1 MILNRLRDMN
11 DRNKLMVFIGTI
23 LVLTGF
29 YLFMGLTPANAKF
42 FLRRRIPR
50 ILAMYVLGIGIG
62 TATTMF
68 QTVTRNRILTPSI
81 LGVDAMYLAFNSA
94 MLFIFSTEAVFFKNS
109 YISFAGSTAFTIGCT
124 LFIHKVLF
132 GSNRFGIDKIVLIG
146 IVIGTLFK
154 SVSTLIEIMLDPNE
168 FTLVQDMS
176 FASINNLQTGLL
188 YMALPAIIAIVV
200 YVYRLSH
207 MMDVMAL
214 GRDHSINLGIEYDV
228 KVRLLLLLVAVT
240 MSLTTS
246 LVGPMAF
253 FGIILINLAR
263 ETIQSVSHK
272 ELIKFSS
279 AYGVLALVGA
289 QFVLERFLNNLMPI
303 GVLISFAG
311 GLYFI
316 IVLVRESDH
325 V

>member
-1 MILNRLRDMN
+1 MN
-11 DRNKLMVFIGTI
+11 DRNKFMVFIGII
-23 LVLTGF
+23 LVLTGL
-29 YLFMGLTPANAKF
+29 YLFLGLTPANAKF

-50 ILAMYVLGIGIG
+50 VLAMYVLGIGIG

-81 LGVDAMYLAFNSA
+81 LGVDAMYLAFNSS
-94 MLFIFSTEAVFFKNS
+94 MLYVFSSEAVFFRNP
-109 YISFAGSTAFTIGCT
+109 YISFIGSTAFTIGCT

-154 SVSTLIEIMLDPNE
+154 SMSTLVEIMLDPNE

-176 FASINNLQTGLL
+176 FASINNLKVGLL
-188 YMALPAIIAIVV
+188 YMGLPALILIVS
-200 YVYRLSH
+200 YVYRMSH

-214 GRDHSINLGIEYDV
+214 GRDRSINLGIDYDK
-228 KVRLLLLLVAVT
+228 KVRLLLLLVAVI

-263 ETIQSVSHK
+263 ETIRSVNHR
-272 ELIKFSS
+272 ELIRFSS
-279 AYGVLALVGA
+279 AYGVLFLLGG
-289 QFVLERFLNNLMPI
+289 QFIMERFLNNLMPI
-303 GVLISFAG
+303 GVLISFVG